1 MNRRD
6 LMLLAAGTHTDP
18 HTVLGAHPH
27 PDGTVIRTLRPHADS
42 VSARIGGVDHPLRP
56 IGHGVFEGVVEF
68 PDLWDY
74 RLIVSYPGSRTV
86 LTADGYRFLPT
97 VGELD
102 LHLLGEGRH
111 RRLWEVLGAHPRRY
125 TTLDGEVTGTSF
137 AVWAPNARGV
147 TVFGDFDSWSGTS
160 APMRRLGSSGVWEVF
175 VPGVAAGTRYKY
187 RIHGADGRIADH
199 ADPLAFAAETPPA
212 TASVVA
218 DAGYRWTD
226 QDWCATRARRDPTRE
241 PMSVYEVH
249 LGSWRP
255 GLDYRTAAEQLAE
268 YVRAQG
274 FTHVE
279 LLPVAEHPF
288 GGSWGY
294 QVTSYYA
301 PTARFGSPDD
311 FRAFVDHLHAHGIG
325 VILDWVPGHFPRDE
339 WALARFDGTALYEH
353 PDPRRGEQLEWGTY
367 IFDYGRNEVRNF
379 LVANARFWLE
389 EFHIDGLRV
398 DAVASMLYL
407 DYSRPPG
414 GWEPNVHGG
423 RENLEAVA
431 FLRELN
437 AAVHADHPGVVTI
450 AEESTTWPG
459 VTRSTEVGGLGF
471 TLKWNMGWMHDT
483 LGYFGRDQVHRSW
496 HHNEITFSAV
506 YAWSEN
512 YLLPISHDEVV
523 HGKGTLWTRMP
534 GDDYAKACGVRA
546 LLAYMWAH
554 PGKQL
559 LFMGQEFGQF
569 REWSH
574 DRGLDWDELAN
585 PLHDGIRALVADLNT
600 VYRAHPAL
608 WTQDT
613 APGGYAWIEADDH
626 AHNLLAFLRYGT
638 DGSVMACVFNFS
650 GVEHRDYRIGLP
662 ASGTWREIL
671 NTDATSY
678 GGSGTGNLGAVSASA
693 CPWHGRP
700 YSAEVT
706 FAANSAIWLTPITTA
721 ASATDDAARTALRS
735 RR

>member
-1 MNRRD
+1 
-6 LMLLAAGTHTDP
+6 
-18 HTVLGAHPH
+18 
-27 PDGTVIRTLRPHADS
+27 
-42 VSARIGGVDHPLRP
+42 
-56 IGHGVFEGVVEF
+56 
-68 PDLWDY
+68 
-74 RLIVSYPGSRTV
+74 
-86 LTADGYRFLPT
+86 
-97 VGELD
+97 
-102 LHLLGEGRH
+102 
-111 RRLWEVLGAHPRRY
+111 
-125 TTLDGEVTGTSF
+125 
-137 AVWAPNARGV
+137 
-147 TVFGDFDSWSGTS
+147 
-160 APMRRLGSSGVWEVF
+160 
-175 VPGVAAGTRYKY
+175 
-187 RIHGADGRIADH
+187 
-199 ADPLAFAAETPPA
+199 
-212 TASVVA
+212 
-218 DAGYRWTD
+218 
-226 QDWCATRARRDPTRE
+226 
-241 PMSVYEVH
+241 
-249 LGSWRP
+249 
-255 GLDYRTAAEQLAE
+255 
-268 YVRAQG
+268 
-274 FTHVE
+274 
-279 LLPVAEHPF
+279 
-288 GGSWGY
+288 
-294 QVTSYYA
+294 
-301 PTARFGSPDD
+301 
-311 FRAFVDHLHAHGIG
+311 
-325 VILDWVPGHFPRDE
+325 
-339 WALARFDGTALYEH
+339 
-353 PDPRRGEQLEWGTY
+353 
-367 IFDYGRNEVRNF
+367 
-379 LVANARFWLE
+379 
-389 EFHIDGLRV
+389 
-398 DAVASMLYL
+398 
-407 DYSRPPG
+407 
-414 GWEPNVHGG
+414 
-423 RENLEAVA
+423 
-431 FLRELN
+431 
-437 AAVHADHPGVVTI
+437 
-450 AEESTTWPG
+450 
-459 VTRSTEVGGLGF
+459 
-471 TLKWNMGWMHDT
+471 MGWMHDT
-483 LGYFGRDQVHRSW
+483 LGYLGRDQVHRSW

-574 DRGLDWDELAN
+574 DRGLDWGELAN

-638 DGSVMACVFNFS
+638 DGSVVACVFNFS

-706 FAANSAIWLTPITTA
+706 VAANSAIWLTPITTA